1 VRQRNIHRARQFE
14 PLSKDPATD
23 RTPPWKAKL
32 DTEKR
37 RYPRFECTGTGGVH
51 IASSEP
57 PSYSKILDL
66 SVEGCLM
73 VLQQPLSIPQD
84 SRVELTFNV
93 NCLPFRVR
101 ALVKVIRS
109 ATMIGFQ
116 FHQVSKR
123 TQGYLADLIEELAEP
138 RPRRADDTRVRSYNG
153 H

>member
-1 VRQRNIHRARQFE
+1 
-14 PLSKDPATD
+14 
-23 RTPPWKAKL
+23 L

-37 RYPRFECTGTGGVH
+37 RYPRFECTGTGGVR

-57 PSYSKILDL
+57 PSCAKILDL

-73 VLQQPLSIPQD
+73 KLQQPPSIPMD
-84 SRVELTFNV
+84 LMVELTFNV
-93 NCLPFRVR
+93 NRLPFRVR

-123 TQGYLADLIEELAEP
+123 TQMHLEDLIEELAEP
-138 RPRRADDTRVRSYNG
+138 RPRCDGETRVRSYNG
-153 H
+153 R